1 MIYIDMSDSDVQ
13 AIDDK
18 NQENNPDTSSSS
30 GSSNYGG
37 FISGMIS
44 VAVVTVIFAI
54 LGANFIYLSRLPE
67 KYMDEVFP
75 INIKDYFCKDDQEK
89 TVEMTGGRKRTG
101 KMRGGGSPTD
111 CKYNPSGANIDI
123 LKMFG
128 LDGKACGWP
137 YSIYNDKGVNKG
149 DLSWANYRN
158 WFASSSAQ
166 TYITIRTLLRKVFE
180 KSSIFSS
187 FSQTLHGF
195 VGVLF
200 FALATSF
207 AGPVAFVVN
216 MFSGFADANNGPI
229 WSLISL
235 FLPFWTM
242 WITCFA
248 NSIIWSLSIIWILLV
263 VPWILDGPEVAN
275 IIACNS
281 GFLAFF
287 FLTGVLVTATTSLS
301 DNESMWF
308 TVGYV
313 LIVLKM
319 LFDFI
324 TSSHNKSE

>member
-1 MIYIDMSDSDVQ
+1 MSDSDVQ

-30 GSSNYGG
+30 DSSNYGG
-37 FISGMIS
+37 FITGMIS
-44 VAVVTVIFAI
+44 VAVITVVCAI
-54 LGANFIYLSRLPE
+54 LGANFIYLSRLSTE
-67 KYMDEVFP
+67 TMNQTFP
-75 INIKDYFCKDDQEK
+75 IDIKDYFCKDDQNRE
-89 TVEMTGGRKRTG
+89 VEMTGGRKRRG
-101 KMRGGGSPTD
+101 KRMRGGDSPER
-111 CKYNPSGANIDI
+111 CKYNPAGSNIDL

-137 YSIYNDKGVNKG
+137 YSVYSDKGVNKG

-158 WFASSSAQ
+158 WFASSIAN
-166 TYITIRTLLRKVFE
+166 TYITLRKLLRNVFE

-187 FSQTLHGF
+187 LSQTIHGII
-195 VGVLF
+195 GVIF
-200 FALATSF
+200 FAFATSC
-207 AGPVAFVVN
+207 AGPAAFFVN

-242 WITCFA
+242 WIICFA
-248 NSIIWSLSIIWILLV
+248 NAIIWSLSMVWILLI

-324 TSSHNKSE
+324 TSGRKKSD